1 MEAKAIARYVRVTPR
16 KADQV
21 LQLIRGKRV
30 DLATEILDFTPK
42 HVARVIGKVVK
53 SAVANAV
60 AMEGKINVEHLTVKQ
75 AVAGAGPTMKRFLPR
90 AQGRAT
96 PILKKTCHITVI
108 VEGDVSEED
117 LVQSRRPRRPAP
129 RREPVRP
136 EPAAAPAAEK
146 PARGRGKKGAE
157 GKSAEPKAE
166 KAERTEKAETKSKTK
181 GEPEPKSSKGRTKK
195 SKEAK

>member
-30 DLATEILDFTPK
+30 DQVTEILDFTPK

-60 AMEGKINVEHLTVKQ
+60 AIEGKINVEELRVKE

-96 PILKKTCHITVI
+96 PLLKRTCHITVV
-108 VEGDVSEED
+108 VEGDVTEPAE
-117 LVQSRRPRRPAP
+117 AP
-129 RREPVRP
+129 RRARRTGRQAPAP
-136 EPAAAPAAEK
+136 EPAAKAAPAKAAPAKAAPAKAE
-146 PARGRGKKGAE
+146 PAEVVEKTAKGKRGRA
-157 GKSAEPKAE
+157 KAQP
-166 KAERTEKAETKSKTK
+166 
-181 GEPEPKSSKGRTKK
+181 EPEPKPEPGAKAKKGRAKK
-195 SKEAK
+195 KKEED

>member
-1 MEAKAIARYVRVTPR
+1 MEAKAIARFVRVTPR

-30 DLATEILDFTPK
+30 DQCTEILDFTPK
-42 HVARVIGKVVK
+42 HVAKLIGKVLK

-60 AMEGKINVEHLTVKQ
+60 AIEGKINVEELRVKM

-96 PILKKTCHITVI
+96 PILKRTCHITVV
-108 VEGDVSEED
+108 VEGEVQEEATMT
-117 LVQSRRPRRPAP
+117 RRARRVAP
-129 RREPVRP
+129 K
-136 EPAAAPAAEK
+136 AAK
-146 PARGRGKKGAE
+146 P
-157 GKSAEPKAE
+157 AEPKATKTAKVE
-166 KAERTEKAETKSKTK
+166 EPPAPAAKKGAKKAEPKKAEAKKTAAK
-181 GEPEPKSSKGRTKK
+181 TKK

>member
-30 DLATEILDFTPK
+30 DHATEILDFASK
-42 HVARVIGKVVK
+42 HVAKVIGKVMK

-60 AMEGKINVEHLTVKQ
+60 AIEGKINIEELRVKT

-96 PILKKTCHITVI
+96 PLLKRTCHITII
-108 VEGDVSEED
+108 VEGDVLE
-117 LVQSRRPRRPAP
+117 PAHAP
-129 RREPVRP
+129 RRARRTGKVAPAEPV
-136 EPAAAPAAEK
+136 AAPAAETAAK
-146 PARGRGKKGAE
+146 PAKGSRAQAKAPKAAKPKADKPA
-157 GKSAEPKAE
+157 KSATAKPAPKA
-166 KAERTEKAETKSKTK
+166 
-181 GEPEPKSSKGRTKK
+181 KGRATKK
-195 SKEAK
+195 KED

>member
-30 DLATEILDFTPK
+30 DQVTEILDFSPK
-42 HVARVIGKVVK
+42 HVAKVIGKVVK

-60 AMEGKINVEHLTVKQ
+60 AMEGKINVEELRVKQ

-108 VEGDVSEED
+108 VEGEVSEED
-117 LVQSRRPRRPAP
+117 EAMARRARRVAPRAEARRLTESRPAAKVA
-129 RREPVRP
+129 EP
-136 EPAAAPAAEK
+136 AAPAAKKSAAKK
-146 PARGRGKKGAE
+146 PAAKK
-157 GKSAEPKAE
+157 AEPK
-166 KAERTEKAETKSKTK
+166 KAETKKAET
-181 GEPEPKSSKGRTKK
+181 KGRTAKK

>member
-30 DLATEILDFTPK
+30 DHATEILDFASK
-42 HVARVIGKVVK
+42 HVAKVIGKVMK

-60 AMEGKINVEHLTVKQ
+60 AIEGKINIEELRVKT

-96 PILKKTCHITVI
+96 PLLKRTCHITIV
-108 VEGDVSEED
+108 VEGDVVETAHAPHRA
-117 LVQSRRPRRPAP
+117 RRTGKVETP
-129 RREPVRP
+129 
-136 EPAAAPAAEK
+136 AAPAKAAAVQAPAETKAAKAPARKKAAK
-146 PARGRGKKGAE
+146 PAAKKSSPAKASAKSATKGKPKKGA
-157 GKSAEPKAE
+157 K
-166 KAERTEKAETKSKTK
+166 
-181 GEPEPKSSKGRTKK
+181 
-195 SKEAK
+195 

>member
-1 MEAKAIARYVRVTPR
+1 MEAKAIARYIRVTPR

-30 DLATEILDFTPK
+30 DLVTEILDFTPK
-42 HVARVIGKVVK
+42 HVAKVIGKVLK

-60 AMEGKINVEHLTVKQ
+60 AIEGRINVEELRVKM

-96 PILKKTCHITVI
+96 PILKRTCHITIV
-108 VEGDVSEED
+108 VEGEVSED
-117 LVQSRRPRRPAP
+117 QAAPTGRARRTAAQAPAHRAP
-129 RREPVRP
+129 KAPKAAKAP
-136 EPAAAPAAEK
+136 EPPAPAAKK
-146 PARGRGKKGAE
+146 PAAKKA
-157 GKSAEPKAE
+157 APK
-166 KAERTEKAETKSKTK
+166 KAVK
-181 GEPEPKSSKGRTKK
+181 KK

>member
-1 MEAKAIARYVRVTPR
+1 VTPR

-30 DLATEILDFTPK
+30 DIATEILDFTPK

-60 AMEGKINVEHLTVKQ
+60 AMEGKINVEHLRVKH

-96 PILKKTCHITVI
+96 PLLKRTSHITIV
-108 VEGDVSEED
+108 VEGDVAED
-117 LVQSRRPRRPAP
+117 
-129 RREPVRP
+129 
-136 EPAAAPAAEK
+136 AAPARRARRTGQK
-146 PARGRGKKGAE
+146 PAMAKPAVEAPAKAPAA
-157 GKSAEPKAE
+157 KAAAAKAPKA
-166 KAERTEKAETKSKTK
+166 KSVAAK
-181 GEPEPKSSKGRTKK
+181 GESPKPAAKKAAPKGRTTKK
-195 SKEAK
+195 AKEE